1 MTTNS
6 ENELNFRGNS
16 LIDHNNLEEFAD
28 PRNYDI
34 VDSSD
39 TGVAFYAALAQET
52 GGPVLEIACG
62 TGRVSIPIAR
72 LGLAVTGLDIVS
84 GMLEQARR
92 KSAGLPTRWVEG
104 DGRAFDLG
112 EQFRL
117 IFLTGNA
124 FQAFLTR
131 ADQEALLERVR
142 VHLHDEG
149 LFAFETRNPRW
160 ANRAGANQVEHIRG
174 EGLFTFLETRAEEED
189 GQSYTDSSGREVRVS
204 RTQVYD
210 HVAQILHW
218 TTYRRWRE
226 GDQEQTKVTRIA
238 VRYTF
243 PQELEAL
250 LHYNG
255 FSIIRQY
262 GDWNLEPLT
271 AASPSIIVVCRK
283 RA

>member
-1 MTTNS
+1 
-6 ENELNFRGNS
+6 
-16 LIDHNNLEEFAD
+16 LIGHNNLEEFAD
-28 PRNYDI
+28 PHNYDME
-34 VDSSD
+34 DDSD
-39 TGVAFYAALAQET
+39 TGVAFYTVLARET

-72 LGLAVTGLDIVS
+72 LGFAVTGLDIVP
-84 GMLEQARR
+84 GMLERARS
-92 KSAGLPTRWVEG
+92 KSVGLPTRWVDG
-104 DGRAFDLG
+104 DARDFDLG
-112 EQFRL
+112 ERFRL
-117 IFLTGNA
+117 VFLTGNA

-131 ADQEALLERVR
+131 TDQEALLERVR
-142 VHLHDEG
+142 AHLHDAG

-160 ANRAGANQVEHIRG
+160 ANLTRTSQERTLEGVPAQQG
-174 EGLFTFLETRAEEED
+174 EGLFALLETREEEEV
-189 GQSYTDSSGREVRVS
+189 GQTYIDVEGREVRVS
-204 RTQVYD
+204 RTQAYD
-210 HVAQILHW
+210 HVAQVLHW

-226 GDQEQTKVTRIA
+226 GDREQTRTTRIA

-255 FSIIRQY
+255 FTIIRQY

-283 RA
+283 

>member
-1 MTTNS
+1 MTN
-6 ENELNFRGNS
+6 
-16 LIDHNNLEEFAD
+16 HNNLEEFAD
-28 PRNYDI
+28 PHTYDTE
-34 VDSSD
+34 DNSD
-39 TGVAFYAALAQET
+39 TGVAFYTALAQEI

-72 LGLAVTGLDIVS
+72 LGFAVTGLDIVP
-84 GMLEQARR
+84 GMLELARS

-104 DGRAFDLG
+104 DARTFDLC

-117 IFLTGNA
+117 IFVTGNA

-131 ADQEALLERVR
+131 ADQEALLERLR
-142 VHLHDEG
+142 THLHDEG

-160 ANRAGANQVEHIRG
+160 ANLTRADQEVRAHQHD
-174 EGLFTFLETRAEEED
+174 EGLFAFLETRDEEEHWRT
-189 GQSYTDSSGREVRVS
+189 YTDISGRDVRMS
-204 RTQVYD
+204 KTQAYD

-226 GDQEQTKVTRIA
+226 GDQEQTKITRIA

-243 PQELEAL
+243 PQELAAL
-250 LHYNG
+250 LYYNG
-255 FSIIRQY
+255 FTIIRQY

-271 AASPSIIVVCRK
+271 AGQHEYHLRLP
-283 RA
+283 

>member
-1 MTTNS
+1 
-6 ENELNFRGNS
+6 

-28 PRNYDI
+28 PHNYDI
-34 VDSSD
+34 EDNTD
-39 TGVAFYAALAQET
+39 TGIAFYTALAQAT
-52 GGPVLEIACG
+52 GGPVLESACG
-62 TGRVSIPIAR
+62 TGRVSIPVAR
-72 LGLAVTGLDIVS
+72 LGFAVTGLDIVP
-84 GMLEQARR
+84 GMLALARS
-92 KSAGLPTRWVEG
+92 KSAGLPIRWVEG
-104 DGRAFDLG
+104 DARTFDLG
-112 EQFRL
+112 QQFRL

-131 ADQEALLERVR
+131 ADQEALLARVR
-142 VHLHDEG
+142 AHLHDEG

-160 ANRAGANQVEHIRG
+160 ANLEACAEEEDWLASERHTAGRPLFAN
-174 EGLFTFLETRAEEED
+174 LETRAEEED
-189 GQSYTDSSGREVRVS
+189 WQTYTDSSGRDVRVS
-204 RTQVYD
+204 RTQAYD

-226 GDQEQTKVTRIA
+226 GDQEQTRITRIA

-255 FSIIRQY
+255 FTILRQY

-271 AASPSIIVVCRK
+271 AASTSIIVVGRK